1 MIQLAHAQ
9 IIVQDLINLFNPF
22 CERIEVAGSV
32 RRKKNIVKDIE
43 LVIIPKKAIE
53 KAGLFGDEE
62 NITYPLDSFILNNSQ
77 FQLRP
82 NKLGGTSYGEKNK
95 LLMFNH
101 QEYGWIALD
110 IFTADESNFTMIKF
124 IRTGG
129 AENNKRIALTANQ
142 LGMNLRIYE
151 SCFVDKRGFKYQMN
165 SEEQIYK
172 FLGLP
177 YLKPEERN

>member
-9 IIVQDLINLFNPF
+9 AIAFELIDLLNPF

-43 LVIIPKKAIE
+43 LVLIPKQEIIFE
-53 KAGLFGDEE
+53 GLFNDEE
-62 NITYPLDSFILNNSQ
+62 VVTYPIDKFILEDPR
-77 FQLRP
+77 FDFRL
-82 NKLGGTSYGEKNK
+82 NKDGKRMYGDKNK
-95 LLMFNH
+95 LLLFNSK
-101 QEYGWIALD
+101 EYGQIALD
-110 IFTADESNFTMIKF
+110 IFTADQSNFMMVKF

-129 AENNKRIALTANQ
+129 AENNKKIAVTANQ
-142 LGMNLRIYE
+142 LGMNLKIYE
-151 SCFVDKRGFKYQMN
+151 SSFQDKRGYKYQMD

-172 FLGLP
+172 FLGLE

>member
-9 IIVQDLINLFNPF
+9 TIAQDLINLLNPF
-22 CERIEVAGSV
+22 CDRIEVAGSV

-43 LVIIPKKAIE
+43 LVIIPKKEITKE
-53 KAGLFGDEE
+53 GLFGDEE
-62 NITYPLDSFILNNSQ
+62 RTIYPIDKFLWEDSRFDFRLNKD
-77 FQLRP
+77 
-82 NKLGGTSYGEKNK
+82 NKRMYGDKNK
-95 LLMFNH
+95 LLMYDH

-142 LGMNLRIYE
+142 LGMNLKIYE

>member
-9 IIVQDLINLFNPF
+9 KIAQELINLLNPF
-22 CERIEVAGSV
+22 CDRIEVAGSV

-43 LVIIPKKAIE
+43 LVIIPKKVIE

-62 NITYPLDSFILNNSQ
+62 IIAYPLDNFILNNPR
-77 FQLRP
+77 FRLRP
-82 NKLGGTSYGEKNK
+82 NKLGGTSYGDKNK
-95 LLMFNH
+95 LLNYDH

-142 LGMNLRIYE
+142 LGMNLKIYE
-151 SCFVDKRGFKYQMN
+151 SCFVDKRGFKYQMD

>member
-9 IIVQDLINLFNPF
+9 TIAQDLINLLNPF
-22 CERIEVAGSV
+22 CDRIEVAGSV

-43 LVIIPKKAIE
+43 LVLIPKQKVTFE
-53 KAGLFGDEE
+53 GLFDDEKV
-62 NITYPLDSFILNNSQ
+62 ITYPIDEFLWEDHRFDFRLNKDSK
-77 FQLRP
+77 RM
-82 NKLGGTSYGEKNK
+82 YGDKNK
-95 LLMFNH
+95 LLLFESK
-101 QEYGWIALD
+101 EYGQIAID
-110 IFTADESNFTMIKF
+110 IFTADQSNFMMVKF

-129 AENNKRIALTANQ
+129 AENNKKIATTANQ

-177 YLKPEERN
+177 YLKPEDRS